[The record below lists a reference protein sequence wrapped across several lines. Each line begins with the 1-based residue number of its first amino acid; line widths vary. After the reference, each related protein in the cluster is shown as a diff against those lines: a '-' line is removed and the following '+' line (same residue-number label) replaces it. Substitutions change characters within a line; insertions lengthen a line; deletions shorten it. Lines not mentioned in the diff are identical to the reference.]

1 MQATKVL
8 KTLCTTGL
16 LTLCLGLALQSRAQG
31 APAGQTADA
40 VSDPSLT
47 DRPAVTLGS
56 AGRFQGQTVRDIQ
69 FHGVSED
76 ARVQQQ
82 MRDLITQAV
91 GQPLDSAKIRDSLRA
106 LYATGRFADLQ
117 VEADHAPGGVV
128 LVFSALENFFIGA
141 VTIEGSRP
149 KRPTGNQLVNASKLQ
164 LGASFTPDKL
174 DRAIRNMKAVLAEN
188 GYYQAQI
195 RPSEDYHT
203 QTQQVDIAFHLDA
216 GNQARIGDVR
226 VTGDP
231 GFTPREVEKI
241 SGISPGHSVTVERL
255 RKGLTGLRKRY
266 QKQDRLE
273 AQVAVA
279 NRLYHPDTNLLD
291 YVLDVQRGPTVAV
304 RIEGAKLSRG
314 KIKKYVPVYEEGAVD
329 DDLLNEGRRNLRNYF
344 ETQGYFD
351 VAIDY
356 QRHPEL
362 NHVDV
367 VYRVKP
373 GEKHKLVE
381 IHITVTPRPGAKT
394 AYFPIDLLRDNM
406 QVRTR
411 TGPLS
416 PGFYSEDM
424 LARDAQMIASLY
436 RNNGFAEVKVTHQ
449 VLDDYQGET
458 GELAVRIEIDEGPQT
473 LVHSVILTG
482 NRAVPDALILGLLQ
496 STEGQPYSDLN
507 LATDRDAVES
517 YYFNQGFPDVQVQVS
532 AKVVPGEP
540 QLREVVYSIQ
550 EGAQVFVDRILVS
563 GLHYTK
569 PSVVQRQIQLQSGE
583 PLSQIGM
590 LDTQRRLYDLGL
602 FNEVDTAVQNPEGGA
617 RYKNALIELREAKRW
632 TFNYGFGFEFQTG
645 QPAATQ
651 FNTAP
656 APGVSV
662 PKGTTPPQSGVLQ
675 AGNPQG
681 GFGFSPRVSFGV
693 TRLNF
698 QGRDH
703 TLVLSSHLGSL
714 QKRGLISYDAPHYWN
729 RDNLRM
735 TLTAFYDNSRDVG
748 TFTAT
753 RIEGSG
759 QIQQVLDPV
768 NQLLYGFT
776 YRRVSVNAATLAI
789 NPNLIPLLSRPV
801 NVGIPSF
808 TWIRDKR
815 RPDPLDPQRGNYTT
829 IDTGFAGKIFGGNA
843 SFGRI
848 VAQNSTYSPIKKKF
862 VVARETRIGVEQPLG
877 NQPANAAIPL
887 PERFFAG
894 GPNSLRAFGLNQA
907 GPRDLLT
914 GFPLGGNAEFI
925 NLVEIRFPPPELPYV
940 GTNLSFALFHDFG
953 NVFESSHQMFHSF
966 GRWDQPNR
974 GLCSVEAT
982 RDSCRFDYISQA
994 VGTGIR
1000 YRTPIGPVRLDLSYS
1015 LNPPTFPFSV
1025 QCPAS
1030 GGTGQCANKPSA
1042 LLFQAA
1048 TLRHFNF
1055 FFSIGQSF

>member
-1 MQATKVL
+1 
-8 KTLCTTGL
+8 
-16 LTLCLGLALQSRAQG
+16 
-31 APAGQTADA
+31 
-40 VSDPSLT
+40 
-47 DRPAVTLGS
+47 
-56 AGRFQGQTVRDIQ
+56 
-69 FHGVSED
+69 
-76 ARVQQQ
+76 
-82 MRDLITQAV
+82 
-91 GQPLDSAKIRDSLRA
+91 
-106 LYATGRFADLQ
+106 
-117 VEADHAPGGVV
+117 
-128 LVFSALENFFIGA
+128 
-141 VTIEGSRP
+141 VTIEGTRP

-164 LGASFTPDKL
+164 LGASFTQEKL
-174 DRAIRNMKAVLAEN
+174 DRAVSNLQVVLADN

-195 RPSEDYHT
+195 RATEDYHIE
-203 QTQQVDIAFHLDA
+203 TQQVDIAFHLVP
-216 GNQARIGDVR
+216 GNHARIGVVR
-226 VTGDP
+226 VTGDA
-231 GFTPREVEKI
+231 GFTPREVEKFSDI
-241 SGISPGHSVTVERL
+241 STGHTVTVERL
-255 RKGLTGLRKRY
+255 RNGLAALRKRY
-266 QKQDRLE
+266 QKLGRLE

-279 NRLYHPDTNLLD
+279 NRLYHPETNLVD
-291 YVLDVQRGPTVAV
+291 YVLDIQRGPTVDV

-329 DDLLNEGRRNLRNYF
+329 DDLLNEGSRNLRNYF

-351 VAIDY
+351 VAINY
-356 QRHPEL
+356 ERRPEL

-367 VYRVKP
+367 VYKVNQ
-373 GEKHKLVE
+373 GEKHKVVE
-381 IHITVTPRPGAKT
+381 IGITVTPRPGAKT
-394 AYFPIDLLRDNM
+394 AYFPGDVIRDTM

-411 TGPLS
+411 SGLLS
-416 PGFYSEDM
+416 HGFYSDDL

-436 RNNGFAEVKVTHQ
+436 RNNGFAEAKVTHR
-449 VLDDYQGET
+449 VLDDYQGEI
-458 GELAVRIEIDEGPQT
+458 GALAVRIEIDEGPQT
-473 LVHSVILTG
+473 LIHSVILTG
-482 NRAVPDALILGLLQ
+482 NRAVPDAPILGLLQ
-496 STEGQPYSDLN
+496 STEGQPFSDLN
-507 LATDRDAVES
+507 VATDRDAVES
-517 YYFNQGFPDVQVQVS
+517 YYFNQGFPDVQVQAS
-532 AKVVPGEP
+532 AKAVPDQSHLRDVVFT
-540 QLREVVYSIQ
+540 IQ

-563 GLHYTK
+563 GLHYTR
-569 PSVVQRQIQLQSGE
+569 PSVVQRQIELQSGE

-602 FNEVDTAVQNPEGGA
+602 FNEVDTAVQNPEGHDPF
-617 RYKNALIELREAKRW
+617 KNALIDLREAKRW

-656 APGVSV
+656 APGVKV
-662 PKGTTPPQSGVLQ
+662 PPGTTPPQSGVLQ

-698 QGRDH
+698 RGRDH
-703 TLVLSSHLGSL
+703 TLTLSSHLGSL

-759 QIQQVLDPV
+759 QIQQVLNPV

-776 YRRVSVNAATLAI
+776 YRRVSVDAATLAI

-829 IDTGFAGKIFGGNA
+829 IDTGYAARTFGGTA
-843 SFGRI
+843 SFGRL

-862 VVARETRIGVEQPLG
+862 VVARETRIGVEQPIG
-877 NQPANAAIPL
+877 NQPAAAAIPL

-925 NLVEIRFPPPELPYV
+925 NIVEVRFPPPELPYV
-940 GTNLSFALFHDFG
+940 GSNLSFAIFHDFG
-953 NVFESSHQMFHSF
+953 NVFESSHQMLHSL
-966 GRWDQPNR
+966 GHWDQPKR
-974 GLCSVEAT
+974 AACASEAT
-982 RDSCRFDYISQA
+982 SQACRFDYISQA

-1015 LNPPTFPFSV
+1015 LNPPTFPFFV
-1025 QCPAS
+1025 QCPAA